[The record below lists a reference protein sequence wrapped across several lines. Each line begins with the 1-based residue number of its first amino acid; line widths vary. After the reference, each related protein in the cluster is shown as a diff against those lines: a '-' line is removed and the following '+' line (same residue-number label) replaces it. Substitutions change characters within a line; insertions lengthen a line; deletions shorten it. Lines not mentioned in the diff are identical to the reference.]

1 MFVWI
6 PHDILFV
13 PKLTGGL
20 GFVFCLRA
28 GNTPKM
34 NFLRRKMRQLGDL
47 LEKCLALDPQ
57 KRLSPEEALQH
68 PFLKESIHFGGDSSH
83 GSVAGKSPASTGT
96 NPVPVLK
103 SVAGSSNGAVTAP

>member
-1 MFVWI
+1 
-6 PHDILFV
+6 
-13 PKLTGGL
+13 
-20 GFVFCLRA
+20 
-28 GNTPKM
+28 
-34 NFLRRKMRQLGDL
+34 MRQLGDL

-83 GSVAGKSPASTGT
+83 GSVAGKTSAASAAT

-103 SVAGSSNGAVTAP
+103 AGAGSGSGVVAAS